1 MLHKIRSVTPLPG
14 YALLVHFADGCA
26 RQYNMAPLL
35 DQIDAFAPLRTVPG
49 LFEQVRTD
57 PGGYGISWNDDIDL
71 DGSEL
76 WENGQPV
83 YSPFDGLLSFADA
96 TSLWGLHDSTL
107 RKAVAYR
114 RLVEGV
120 DAQKFGKQWI
130 VTRTAMEREYGPQPS
145 VLP

>member
-1 MLHKIRSVTPLPG
+1 MFHKIKSVTPLPG

-83 YSPFDGLLSFADA
+83 SSPFDGLLSFACLLY
-96 TSLWGLHDSTL
+96 TSGAHGGDPPGGGAQH
-107 RKAVAYR
+107 RPAGAPERAAVH
-114 RLVEGV
+114 
-120 DAQKFGKQWI
+120 
-130 VTRTAMEREYGPQPS
+130 
-145 VLP
+145 LPGAVV